1 MLNLK
6 VENAKQRAYNYA
18 ACLQANFHLTL
29 AAFHYRG
36 SNYKYRSYA
45 LTTGAKDGFKLFV
58 VKTHSEMKERTTF
71 ENKSRRT

>member
-1 MLNLK
+1 MNL
-6 VENAKQRAYNYA
+6 ESF
-18 ACLQANFHLTL
+18 LI
-29 AAFHYRG
+29 
-36 SNYKYRSYA
+36 SSRSYA